1 VTKGSEELPTTRE
14 RANHIWSIADLL
26 RGSYRPSDYGNV
38 ILPFT
43 VLRRL
48 DIVLEPTKEAV
59 LKEFKRRRK
68 EKPEVLELVLNRVS
82 GLSFHNR
89 SQYDFRKLT
98 QDYNNI
104 AANLIN
110 YIQGFSADAKD
121 IFIDYFKFEEQI
133 KKLDQLD
140 LLYEVV
146 SSFNKNRRLF
156 ENVSS
161 IEMGYVFEEL
171 IRKFAESGN
180 ETAGDHFTPREVIKL
195 MVNLLF
201 SEDRDELTK
210 KRIIKKL
217 HDPACGTGGMLS
229 VAEEYIHQL
238 NPQARLEVFG
248 QEMNPESY
256 AMCKSDMLIKG
267 EQVKHIKFG
276 DTFRND
282 QLPDEKFDYFLCNPP
297 FGVDW
302 KVQKKVVEDEHAKL
316 GLSGRFGAGLPS
328 IDDGAFLFLQHML
341 SKMKPAKEGG
351 SRLAIVFSGS
361 PLFAGGAGSGPSNIR
376 RWIIENDWLEAI
388 IGLPDQLFY
397 RTGISTYIWV
407 LTNKKDEKRKGRIQL
422 VNCTGSDFEDKGN
435 PFYTM
440 LSRSLGKK
448 RKVIGDGDNG
458 TKDQIADIT
467 NLFFENE
474 PGEFCKVFENY
485 EFGFWRITVERPL
498 RLNFQ
503 ASRERIVRLE
513 ALHDKAYAEYEK
525 AIENI
530 EDPQAKKSIEH
541 NARKEYERKRV
552 FSLDELRDLRD
563 ALANLDEQRLY
574 KDRVVFLDDLK
585 AAFKKADYNPSQKQ
599 KKEIVK
605 LLSERDQSAEICRDS
620 NGDPEPDPELRDYEN
635 IPLRSVPEKNAQG
648 EDVQDKDA
656 ISEYF
661 AREVLPHVADAWID
675 WTKTKVGYE
684 INFTKYFYE
693 YKPLR
698 SLAEIRAEILA
709 IEKETDGMI
718 RQVVG
723 R

>member
-1 VTKGSEELPTTRE
+1 MPTTRD

-38 ILPFT
+38 ILPLT

-59 LKEFKRRRK
+59 LQEYERRRN
-68 EKPEVLELVLNRVS
+68 EKPEVLELILNRVS
-82 GLSFHNR
+82 RLNFHNR
-89 SQYDFRKLT
+89 SQYDFQKLT

-104 AANLIN
+104 AANLTN
-110 YIQGFSADAKD
+110 YIHGFSAEAKD
-121 IFIDYFKFEEQI
+121 IFVEYFKFEEQI
-133 KKLDQLD
+133 KKLDDLD
-140 LLYEVV
+140 LLYEVI

-201 SEDRDELTK
+201 KEDREDLLRK
-210 KRIIKKL
+210 NIIKKL
-217 HDPACGTGGMLS
+217 YDPACGTGGMLS
-229 VAEEYIHQL
+229 VAEEYIHEL
-238 NPQARLEVFG
+238 NPHARLELFG

-267 EQVKHIKFG
+267 EHVAHMKYG
-276 DTFRND
+276 DTFKND
-282 QLPDEKFDYFLCNPP
+282 QLRDEKFDYFLCNPP

-302 KVQKKVVEDEHAKL
+302 KVQKKVIEEEYANQGH
-316 GLSGRFGAGLPS
+316 SGRFGAGLPS

-341 SKMKPAKEGG
+341 SKMKPAEEGG
-351 SRLAIVFSGS
+351 SRVAIVYSGS
-361 PLFAGGAGSGPSNIR
+361 PLFAGGAASGPSNIR

-388 IGLPDQLFY
+388 IALPDQLFY
-397 RTGISTYIWV
+397 RTGISTYVWV
-407 LTNKKDEKRKGRIQL
+407 LANHKDEKRKGRIQL
-422 VNCTGSDFEDKGN
+422 VNCTGADFEDKGN

-448 RKVIGDGDNG
+448 RKIIGVGENG
-458 TKDQIADIT
+458 SKNQIADIT

-474 PGEFCKVFENY
+474 PGEFCKVYRNH

-503 ASRERIVRLE
+503 ANGERIARIE
-513 ALHDKAYAEYEK
+513 ALHDKAYTEYQK

-541 NARKEYERKRV
+541 TARREYERKSI
-552 FSLDELRDLRD
+552 FSPDELEELKD
-563 ALANLDEQRLY
+563 ALANLDEGQLY
-574 KDRVVFLDDLK
+574 RDRAVFLDDLK
-585 AAFKKADYNPSQKQ
+585 AAFRRADYKPSPKQ
-599 KKEIVK
+599 KKEIIK
-605 LLSERDQSAEICRDS
+605 RLSERDQTAEICRDS
-620 NGDPEPDPELRDYEN
+620 NGDPEPDPELRDYEI
-635 IPLRSVPEKNAQG
+635 IPLRSVPEKSAHG
-648 EDVQDKDA
+648 EDIQDEEA
-656 ISEYF
+656 INEYF
-661 AREVLPHVADAWID
+661 AREVLPHVPDAWID

-684 INFTKYFYE
+684 INFTKYFYK

-698 SLAEIRAEILA
+698 SLAEIQADILA
-709 IEKETDGMI
+709 LEKETDGMI
-718 RQVVG
+718 RQVAG